1 MGFFEN
7 DDVIVLKML
16 CVDREIIKNG
26 NSFCVFKWN
35 GYVWMYKSDLKI
47 LWGDGEFLKNG
58 KKIFVVLNENR

>member
-16 CVDREIIKNG
+16 CVDGEIIKNG

-35 GYVWMYKSDLKI
+35 GYVWMDKSDLNM
-47 LWGDGEFLKNG
+47 LCGEGNFWKMEKKFLC
-58 KKIFVVLNENR
+58 F